1 MKLFPDS
8 TDITLEE
15 ESNIIKKSFAFNFD
29 KKQFVIEK
37 GSPKLIKD
45 KEAIKNW
52 ITLLLKVYFEGADIY
67 KGKNFG
73 TKIKDLIGNHI
84 YPVGFIESE
93 IERDIKEKA
102 HLNPFIQ
109 ELSAFYFI
117 RTKRGLNIQFTV
129 ILNNGERLEVSYDG

>member
-8 TDITLEE
+8 AEITLEA
-15 ESNIIKKSFAFNFD
+15 ESNTVKNSLAFDFD

-52 ITLLLKVYFEGADIY
+52 ITLLLKVYFESADIY

-73 TKIKDLIGNHI
+73 TRIKDLVGNRL

-93 IERDIKEKA
+93 IEREIKEKA

-109 ELSAFYFI
+109 ELSAFYFT
-117 RTKRGLNIQFTV
+117 RTPKGLIIQFTV
-129 ILNNGERLEVSYDG
+129 ILNSGEKLEVSYDG